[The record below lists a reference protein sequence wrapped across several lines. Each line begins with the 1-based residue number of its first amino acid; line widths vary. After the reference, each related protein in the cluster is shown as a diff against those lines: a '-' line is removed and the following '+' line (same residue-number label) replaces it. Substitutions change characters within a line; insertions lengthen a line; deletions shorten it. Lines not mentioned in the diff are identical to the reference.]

1 MCGIV
6 GYTGARPARP
16 LLLDGLTALEYR
28 GYDSAGIAVGHADGH
43 VDTVRSVG
51 NLAAL
56 RAAVAERVP
65 LPAAGGGVAVLDA
78 IEEIAEPTAGIGHTR
93 WATHGGVTEANAHP
107 HADNDERV
115 HIVLN
120 GIVENWLELRT
131 QLEATGAVFTSE
143 TDAEVVA
150 HLVADLYDGDLAD
163 AVHRARR
170 RLRGH
175 FAIVAMAADQPGVLV
190 GVRRECPLVV
200 GLGDGECFIAS
211 AVAGFAGQTRRVLEL
226 ADGELVVLTPEGVE
240 VAGRPGAAAEAVL
253 AAADQGTPDKGGY
266 DTFMR
271 KEIAEQPDAVAAT
284 IFEHLHD
291 GLGPEIGIDDADL
304 AALRGVRIVACGT
317 SYHAG
322 MAARDIIE
330 TWAGLPVEVDVASE
344 HRYRAAPGADG
355 ELLIG
360 ITQSGETA
368 DTLAAMRAA
377 QARGNRVLALTNVAE
392 SQAARDADAVMLT
405 CAGTEIGVAATKTFT
420 AQVVAL
426 ATLGLRLAGARRSLS
441 LDHHQAAAAELAALP
456 DLIERAIAAGD
467 PWAAAVAPSFA
478 DAPMVMFLG
487 RQGGAAIAM
496 EGALKLKEVSYIP
509 ADAYPAGEMKHGP
522 IALLSEQTPVVCV
535 ATSGPLQDKLH
546 SNMSEVRARGACVHA
561 IACELDHEAPV
572 HADAVVRVP
581 ATSPQLQAL
590 LAVVP
595 LQLLAYHVAVAR
607 GLNVD
612 QPRNLAKTVTV
623 E

>member
-28 GYDSAGIAVGHADGH
+28 GYDSAGIAVGHRDGA

-65 LPAAGGGVAVLDA
+65 AGAGGLAVDD
-78 IEEIAEPTAGIGHTR
+78 EPVTGIGHTR

-107 HADNDERV
+107 HTDNEERV

-120 GIVENWLELRT
+120 GIVENWLPLRM
-131 QLEATGAVFTSE
+131 QLEAGGAEFTSE

-150 HLVADLYDGDLAD
+150 HLIAAHYDGDLVT
-163 AVHRARR
+163 AVDTARR
-170 RLRGH
+170 KLRGH
-175 FAIVAMAADQPGVLV
+175 FAIAAMAVDEPGVIV
-190 GVRRECPLVV
+190 GVRKECPLVV
-200 GLGDGECFIAS
+200 GIGDGENFIAS
-211 AVAGFAGQTRRVLEL
+211 AVAAFAGETRRVVEI
-226 ADGELVVLTPEGVE
+226 ADREIVVVTPEGVE
-240 VAGRPGAAAEAVL
+240 IVGRGDVAAEAIL
-253 AAADQGTPDKGGY
+253 ASAEKQAPTKGAY

-271 KEIAEQPDAVAAT
+271 KEIAEQPAAVAAT
-284 IFEHLHD
+284 VFEHLAEED
-291 GLGPEIGIDDADL
+291 GPDLGIADADL
-304 AALRGVRIVACGT
+304 VGLRGVRIVACGT

-322 MAARDIIE
+322 LAAREIIE
-330 TWAGLPVEVDVASE
+330 RWSGLPVEVDVASE
-344 HRYRAAPGADG
+344 HRYRAVPGADG

-360 ITQSGETA
+360 ISQSGETA

-377 QARGNRVLALTNVAE
+377 QARGHRVIALTNNAE
-392 SQAARDADAVMLT
+392 SQAARDADGVMLT
-405 CAGTEIGVAATKTFT
+405 RGGTEVSVAATKTFT
-420 AQVVAL
+420 AQVAAL
-426 ATLGLRLAGARRSLS
+426 AALALRLASARGSLAP
-441 LDHHQAAAAELAALP
+441 DQRVRAATELASLP
-456 DLIERAIAAGD
+456 DLIERAIADGDAWASRVAG
-467 PWAAAVAPSFA
+467 SFA

-487 RQGGAAIAM
+487 RQAGAAIAM

-522 IALLSEQTPVVCV
+522 IALLSPETPVVCV
-535 ATSGPLQDKLH
+535 ATAGPLQDKLH
-546 SNMSEVRARGACVHA
+546 SNMAEVRARGARVSA
-561 IACELDHEAPV
+561 VACESDTAAAN
-572 HADAVVRVP
+572 HADDVVRVP
-581 ATSPQLQAL
+581 AASPELQAL

>member
-6 GYTGARPARP
+6 GYTGARPAEP
-16 LLLDGLTALEYR
+16 LLLDGLSALEYR
-28 GYDSAGIAVGHADGH
+28 GYDSAGVALAHGDGS
-43 VDTVRSVG
+43 VETVRSVG
-51 NLAAL
+51 NLGAL
-56 RAAVAERVP
+56 RAAVAEHALAGAGTALA
-65 LPAAGGGVAVLDA
+65 LPD
-78 IEEIAEPTAGIGHTR
+78 PTAGIGHTR
-93 WATHGGVTEANAHP
+93 WATHGAVTEANAHP
-107 HADNDERV
+107 HADGEERV

-120 GIVENWLELRT
+120 GIVENWLQLRL
-131 QLEATGAVFTSE
+131 QLTAQGAEFTSE

-150 HLVADLYDGDLAD
+150 HLIGSLYEGDLGE
-163 AVHRARR
+163 AVDRARR

-175 FAIVAMAADQPGVLV
+175 FAIAAIAYDQPGLIV

-200 GLGDGECFIAS
+200 GVGEGESFVAS
-211 AVAGFAGQTRRVLEL
+211 AVAAFAAQTRRVLEL
-226 ADGELVVLTPEGVE
+226 ADGELVRVTPEGADV
-240 VAGRPGAAAEAVL
+240 VGRPGAGRQTVLVAEEQRA
-253 AAADQGTPDKGGY
+253 PDKGAF

-271 KEIAEQPDAVAAT
+271 KEISEQPDGVAAT
-284 IFEHLHD
+284 VFEHLAD
-291 GLGPEIGIDDADL
+291 GDGPQLGIPDEEL
-304 AALRGVRIVACGT
+304 AGLRGVRVVACGT

-322 MAARDIIE
+322 LAAREIIE

-344 HRYRAAPGADG
+344 HRHRAAPGGDG

-377 QARGNRVLALTNVAE
+377 QARGSRVLALTNIAD
-392 SQAARDADAVMLT
+392 SQAARDADAVLLT
-405 CAGTEIGVAATKTFT
+405 RAGVEIGVAATKTFT
-420 AQVVAL
+420 AQVAAL
-426 ATLGLRLAGARRSLS
+426 AALGLRLSAARGALEPARRR
-441 LDHHQAAAAELAALP
+441 ELATELALLP
-456 DLIERAIAAGD
+456 DLIERAVADGD
-467 PWAAAVAPSFA
+467 AWAARAASRFV

-509 ADAYPAGEMKHGP
+509 SDAYPAGEMKHGP
-522 IALLSEQTPVVCV
+522 IALLSAETPVVCV
-535 ATSGPLQDKLH
+535 ATAGPLRDKLH
-546 SNMSEVRARGACVHA
+546 SNMSEVRARGAHVTA
-561 IACELDHEAPV
+561 VACHTDDAV
-572 HADAVVRVP
+572 ASHADDVVRVP
-581 ATSPQLQAL
+581 STLPELQPL

-595 LQLLAYHVAVAR
+595 LQLLALHVALAR

>member
-6 GYTGARPARP
+6 GYTGARPCRP
-16 LLLDGLTALEYR
+16 LLLDGLSALEYR
-28 GYDSAGIAVGHADGH
+28 GYDSAGIAACHPDGT

-65 LPAAGGGVAVLDA
+65 ASAGACAVAD
-78 IEEIAEPTAGIGHTR
+78 EPTAGIGHTR
-93 WATHGGVTEANAHP
+93 WATHGAVTEANAHP
-107 HADNDERV
+107 HTDGDERV

-120 GIVENWLELRT
+120 GIVENWLQLRT
-131 QLEATGAVFTSE
+131 NLAADGAEFSSE

-150 HLVADLYDGDLAD
+150 HLIASLYDGDLGA
-163 AVHRARR
+163 AVDRARR
-170 RLRGH
+170 KLRGH
-175 FAIVAMAADQPGVLV
+175 FAIAAVAADQPGVIV

-200 GLGDGECFIAS
+200 GVGDGETFLAS
-211 AVAGFAGQTRRVLEL
+211 AVSAFTSETRRVLEI
-226 ADGELVVLTPEGVE
+226 ADGELVVATPGGAE
-240 VAGRPGAAAEAVL
+240 VAGRPRAAASAVI
-253 AAADQGTPDKGGY
+253 APEEQRAPDKGGF

-271 KEIAEQPDAVAAT
+271 KEISEQPAAIAAT
-284 IFEHLHD
+284 VFEHLAD
-291 GLGPEIGIDDADL
+291 GDGPDLGLSAAEL
-304 AALRGVRIVACGT
+304 AELRGVRIVACGT

-322 MAARDIIE
+322 LAAREIIE
-330 TWAGLPVEVDVASE
+330 SWAGLPVEVDVASE
-344 HRYRAAPGADG
+344 YRYRAAPGGDR
-355 ELLIG
+355 EMLIG

-377 QARGNRVLALTNVAE
+377 RARGNRVLALTNVAE
-392 SQAARDADAVMLT
+392 SQAARDADAILLT
-405 CAGTEIGVAATKTFT
+405 RAGLEIGVAATKTFT
-420 AQVVAL
+420 AQVAALGAL
-426 ATLGLRLAGARRSLS
+426 ALRLSAASNALEPARRRAV
-441 LDHHQAAAAELAALP
+441 AAQLAALP
-456 DLIERAIAAGD
+456 DLIERAIADGD
-467 PWAAAVAPSFA
+467 AWAARAASAFA
-478 DAPMVMFLG
+478 DAPMAMFLG

-522 IALLSEQTPVVCV
+522 IALLSERTPVVCV
-535 ATSGPLQDKLH
+535 ATAGPLQDKLH
-546 SNMSEVRARGACVHA
+546 SNMAEVRARGAHVIA
-561 IACELDHEAPV
+561 VACETDAAAEA

-581 ATSPQLQAL
+581 STLPELQTL

>member
-6 GYTGARPARP
+6 GYTGRRPARP
-16 LLLDGLTALEYR
+16 LLLEGLGALEYR
-28 GYDSAGIAVGHADGH
+28 GYDSAGIAVAAADGS
-43 VDTVRSVG
+43 VETVRSVG

-56 RAAVAERVP
+56 RERVP
-65 LPAAGGGVAVLDA
+65 AGVGAPV
-78 IEEIAEPTAGIGHTR
+78 EEPLAGIGHTR
-93 WATHGGVTEANAHP
+93 WATHGAVTEANAHP
-107 HADNDERV
+107 HTDTDERV

-131 QLEATGAVFTSE
+131 GLEAGGAVFTSD

-150 HLVADLYDGDLAD
+150 HLIASLYGGDLAG
-163 AVHRARR
+163 AVARARR
-170 RLRGH
+170 RMRGH
-175 FAIVAMAADQPGVLV
+175 FAIAAMHVDEPGVIV

-200 GLGDGECFIAS
+200 GLGEGETFIAS
-211 AVAGFAGQTRRVLEL
+211 AVAAFAPQTRRVLEI
-226 ADGELVVLTPEGVE
+226 ADGELVVVTADGVE
-240 VAGRPGAAAEAVL
+240 VVGRPDAAAAAVL
-253 AAADQGTPDKGGY
+253 ASAEDQAPDKAGF

-271 KEIAEQPDAVAAT
+271 KEISEQPGAVAAT
-284 IFEHLHD
+284 VFEHLA
-291 GLGPEIGIDDADL
+291 GELELELADVR
-304 AALRGVRIVACGT
+304 AVRIVACGT

-322 MAARDIIE
+322 LAARDMIE

-344 HRYRAAPGADG
+344 HRYRAAPGAGG

-377 QARGNRVLALTNVAE
+377 QERGNRVLALTNVAD
-392 SQAARDADAVMLT
+392 SQAARDADAVLLT
-405 CAGTEIGVAATKTFT
+405 RGGREVSVAATKTFT
-420 AQVVAL
+420 AQVAALGAL
-426 ATLGLRLAGARRSLS
+426 ALRLAAVRGVLDPERR
-441 LDHHQAAAAELAALP
+441 DAVAAELASLP
-456 DLIERAIAAGD
+456 DLIERAIADGEA
-467 PWAAAVAPSFA
+467 WAARSARRFA
-478 DAPMVMFLG
+478 RAPMVMFLG
-487 RQGGAAIAM
+487 RQAGAAIAM

-522 IALLSEQTPVVCV
+522 IALLSEETPVVCV
-535 ATSGPLQDKLH
+535 ATAGPLQDKLH
-546 SNMSEVRARGACVHA
+546 SNIAEVRARGARVTA
-561 IACELDHEAPV
+561 VACETDGAAAS
-572 HADAVVRVP
+572 HADDVVRVP
-581 ATSPQLQAL
+581 AASPELQAL
-590 LAVVP
+590 LAVIP

>member
-6 GYTGARPARP
+6 GYTGTRPARP

-28 GYDSAGIAVGHADGH
+28 GYDSAGVAVATGDG
-43 VDTVRSVG
+43 TVETVKSVG
-51 NLAAL
+51 NLKAL

-65 LPAAGGGVAVLDA
+65 AGLGGMAVADEA
-78 IEEIAEPTAGIGHTR
+78 TAGIGHTR

-107 HADNDERV
+107 HTDNDERV

-120 GIVENWLELRT
+120 GIVENWLQLRLH
-131 QLEATGAVFTSE
+131 LEADGVEFSSE

-150 HLVADLYDGDLAD
+150 HLIASFYDGDLVA
-163 AVHRARR
+163 AVDRARR
-170 RLRGH
+170 KLRGH
-175 FAIVAMAADQPGVLV
+175 YAIAAVAADQPGVIV
-190 GVRRECPLVV
+190 GVRKECPLVI
-200 GLGDGECFIAS
+200 GLGDGENFVAS
-211 AVAGFAGQTRRVLEL
+211 AVQAFAAQTRRVLEI
-226 ADGELVVLTPEGVE
+226 ADGELVIVTADSIKIV
-240 VAGRPGAAAEAVL
+240 GRPDALADAVL
-253 AAADQGTPDKGGY
+253 ASAEDEAPGKDGF

-271 KEIAEQPDAVAAT
+271 KEISEQPDAVAAT
-284 IFEHLHD
+284 VFEHLND
-291 GLGPEIGIDDADL
+291 GDGPDLGIPTHEL

-322 MAARDIIE
+322 LAAREMIE
-330 TWAGLPVEVDVASE
+330 TWSGLPVEVDVASE
-344 HRYRAAPGADG
+344 HRYRAVPGADG

-360 ITQSGETA
+360 ISQSGETA
-368 DTLAAMRAA
+368 DTLAAMRTA
-377 QARGNRVLALTNVAE
+377 QARGHRVLALTNVAE

-405 CAGTEIGVAATKTFT
+405 RGGREVSVAATKTFT
-420 AQVVAL
+420 AQVAAL
-426 ATLGLRLAGARRSLS
+426 GALGLRLANARGALTPERR
-441 LDHHQAAAAELAALP
+441 AEVAAELASLP
-456 DLIERAIAAGD
+456 DLIERTIADADEWAARVAGD
-467 PWAAAVAPSFA
+467 FA
-478 DAPMVMFLG
+478 DAPLVMFLG
-487 RQGGAAIAM
+487 RQAGAAIAM

-522 IALLSEQTPVVCV
+522 IALLSEETPVVVV
-535 ATSGPLQDKLH
+535 ATAGPLQDKLH
-546 SNMSEVRARGACVHA
+546 SNMAEVRARGARVSA
-561 IACELDHEAPV
+561 IACETDAAASS
-572 HADAVVRVP
+572 HADDVVRVP
-581 ATSPQLQAL
+581 AASPAVQAL

>member
-6 GYTGARPARP
+6 GYTGARSARP

-28 GYDSAGIAVGHADGH
+28 GYDSAGIAVASADGD
-43 VDTVRSVG
+43 VETVRSVG
-51 NLAAL
+51 NLASL
-56 RAAVAERVP
+56 RDAVADRVP
-65 LPAAGGGVAVLDA
+65 AGAGMAPEDEA
-78 IEEIAEPTAGIGHTR
+78 TAGIGHTR

-107 HADNDERV
+107 HTDNDERV

-120 GIVENWLELRT
+120 GIVENWLALRLE
-131 QLEATGAVFTSE
+131 LEAQGAEMTSE

-150 HLVADLYDGDLAD
+150 HLIASLYDGDLVD
-163 AVHRARR
+163 AVDRARR

-175 FAIVAMAADQPGVLV
+175 YAIAAVAADQPGLIV
-190 GVRRECPLVV
+190 GVRKECPLVV
-200 GLGDGECFIAS
+200 GLGDGENFIAS
-211 AVAGFAGQTRRVLEL
+211 AVAAFASQTRRVLEI
-226 ADGELVVLTPEGVE
+226 ADREIVVITPESVE
-240 VAGRPGAAAEAVL
+240 IVGRPDAAAGAVM
-253 AAADQGTPDKGGY
+253 ASAEDSAPDKGGF

-271 KEIAEQPDAVAAT
+271 KEISEQPAAVAET
-284 IFEHLHD
+284 VFEHLAGGEAPD
-291 GLGPEIGIDDADL
+291 IGIPAAEL
-304 AALRGVRIVACGT
+304 AALRGVRIVGCGT

-322 MAARDIIE
+322 LAARSIIE
-330 TWAGLPVEVDVASE
+330 AWSGLPVEVDVASE
-344 HRYRAAPGADG
+344 HRYRAAPGGSG

-368 DTLAAMRAA
+368 DTLAALRTA
-377 QARGNRVLALTNVAE
+377 QARGNRVLALTNVAD
-392 SQAARDADAVMLT
+392 SQAAREADAVLLT
-405 CAGTEIGVAATKTFT
+405 RGGREVSVAATKTFT
-420 AQVVAL
+420 AQVAAL
-426 ATLGLRLAGARRSLS
+426 AALGLRLAAARGALDADRRREI
-441 LDHHQAAAAELAALP
+441 AAELAALP
-456 DLIERAIAAGD
+456 DLIERAIASGD
-467 PWAAAVAPSFA
+467 AWAARAAADFA

-496 EGALKLKEVSYIP
+496 EGALKLKEVAYIP

-522 IALLSEQTPVVCV
+522 IALLSEATPVICV
-535 ATSGPLQDKLH
+535 ATAGPLQDKLH
-546 SNMSEVRARGACVHA
+546 SNMSEVRARGARVTA
-561 IACELDHEAPV
+561 VACETDADATA
-572 HADAVVRVP
+572 HADDVVRVP
-581 ATSPQLQAL
+581 AASPELQAL

>member
-6 GYTGARPARP
+6 GYTGRRPARP
-16 LLLDGLTALEYR
+16 LLLEGLSALEYR
-28 GYDSAGIAVGHADGH
+28 GYDSAGIAVTTVDG
-43 VDTVRSVG
+43 VQTVRSVG

-65 LPAAGGGVAVLDA
+65 AAVGAP
-78 IEEIAEPTAGIGHTR
+78 EEEPTTGIGHTR
-93 WATHGGVTEANAHP
+93 WATHGAVTEANAHP
-107 HADNDERV
+107 HSDTEERV

-131 QLEATGAVFTSE
+131 VLQADGAVFTSE

-150 HLVADLYDGDLAD
+150 HLIASLYHGDLAD
-163 AVHRARR
+163 AVDRARR
-170 RLRGH
+170 LLRGH
-175 FAIVAMAADQPGVLV
+175 FAIAAVHADEPGVIV
-190 GVRRECPLVV
+190 GARKECPLVV
-200 GLGDGECFIAS
+200 GLGDGESFIAS
-211 AVAGFAGQTRRVLEL
+211 AVAAFAAQTRRVVEI
-226 ADGELVVLTPEGVE
+226 ADGELVIVTADGVE
-240 VAGRPGAAAEAVL
+240 VLGRPDAAAAAVL
-253 AAADQGTPDKGGY
+253 ASADQQAPDKAGF

-271 KEIAEQPDAVAAT
+271 KEISEQPGAVAAT
-284 IFEHLHD
+284 VFEHLTD
-291 GLGPEIGIDDADL
+291 GPGPDLGLPDDEL
-304 AALRGVRIVACGT
+304 AAVRAVRIVACGT

-322 MAARDIIE
+322 LAAREMIE
-330 TWAGLPVEVDVASE
+330 SWAGLAVEVDVASE
-344 HRYRAAPGADG
+344 HRHRALPGREG

-377 QARGNRVLALTNVAE
+377 QERGNRVLALTNVAD

-405 CAGTEIGVAATKTFT
+405 RGGREVSVAATKTFT
-420 AQVVAL
+420 AQVAALGAL
-426 ATLGLRLAGARRSLS
+426 ALRLAAVRRSL
-441 LDHHQAAAAELAALP
+441 DPERRRAVAAELASLP
-456 DLIERAIAAGD
+456 DLIERAITDGD
-467 PWAAAVAPSFA
+467 AWAARSARRFA
-478 DAPMVMFLG
+478 RAPMVMFLG
-487 RQGGAAIAM
+487 RQAGAAIAM

-522 IALLSEQTPVVCV
+522 IALLSEETPVVCV
-535 ATSGPLQDKLH
+535 ATAGPLQDKLH
-546 SNMSEVRARGACVHA
+546 SNISEVRARGARVTA
-561 IACELDHEAPV
+561 VACETDGAADA
-572 HADAVVRVP
+572 HADDVVRVP
-581 ATSPQLQAL
+581 AASPELQAL
-590 LAVVP
+590 LAVIP